1 VAAFSTPDPKA
12 DARGQKP
19 AERLRLLRPLG
30 ARSFPAWAA
39 LDESA
44 EGGARL
50 VVADRAQRREF
61 DDGDIADWIR
71 DARRLEALDH
81 PNVAR
86 VRGVLI
92 RSQEILVVTE
102 FVDGV
107 RWKELAASAPAPPL
121 ETALRIFVDVLS
133 GLNALHNLRDAK
145 RQPVKLVHGALTPES
160 IVIGIDG
167 VAKLVG
173 AARPRAAAAR
183 AGEGNAYLA
192 PEVLLED
199 DSADA
204 RADTY
209 SVGVMLWEALSG
221 RPFLPDLQPSAIVTQ
236 LLSGRSPA
244 VTMPASAPW
253 AAQLEHVVK
262 RALSADPAK
271 RFASASAM
279 AAELRR
285 IAGPRLPSATVVG
298 SAVRA
303 AFGETARARRQ
314 ELERGV
320 VRPPPL
326 HTPAVEPGSEELS
339 IDVFE
344 PVEEASQTAPTV
356 PPPGMPDAASA
367 AADEPA
373 EARPVAMPLE
383 APVPAFASLPT
394 FAPEP
399 SAPLTLPPE
408 TTTSVPLV
416 LPAAVLATPLTVTT
430 PLAGAAR
437 PRRAIAALG
446 LGLAG
451 FAAIALAATTWWI
464 AARGSGTAGPATR
477 AGVEVKVEASAPHRA
492 AVLPPQSAAVLA
504 PVPPPAES
512 IAMPEE
518 PAALA
523 QPAAPVNAPPVV
535 PAAPAPRFT
544 PQPVPARPRPA
555 PVRRGYDPQGI

>member
-1 VAAFSTPDPKA
+1 MAAFSTPDPKA

-81 PNVAR
+81 PNIAR

-92 RSQEILVVTE
+92 RSHEILVVTE

-107 RWKELAASAPAPPL
+107 RWKELAASVPAPPL

-145 RQPVKLVHGALTPES
+145 RQPVKLVHGVLTPES
-160 IVIGIDG
+160 IVVGIDG
-167 VAKLVG
+167 VAKLLG
-173 AARPRAAAAR
+173 SARPRAAAAR

-285 IAGPRLPSATVVG
+285 IAGPRLPAATLVA

-303 AFGETARARRQ
+303 AFGETVRARRQ
-314 ELERGV
+314 DLERGV
-320 VRPPPL
+320 VRAPPVD
-326 HTPAVEPGSEELS
+326 TPPAEPSSEELS

-356 PPPGMPDAASA
+356 PPPGTPATATTLAPEAS
-367 AADEPA
+367 
-373 EARPVAMPLE
+373 
-383 APVPAFASLPT
+383 
-394 FAPEP
+394 FAPEVP
-399 SAPLTLPPE
+399 FAPEASLAPEVPLAPEPPASLTLPPE
-408 TTTSVPLV
+408 TTTTVPLA
-416 LPAAVLATPLTVTT
+416 LPVAALATPLTVTT
-430 PLAGAAR
+430 PLAGPAPAR
-437 PRRAIAALG
+437 RSVAALWRG
-446 LGLAG
+446 LIG
-451 FAAIALAATTWWI
+451 FAVIALASTTWWI
-464 AARGSGTAGPATR
+464 ATRGSEAAQPAT
-477 AGVEVKVEASAPHRA
+477 GVEANPAPHGT
-492 AVLPPQSAAVLA
+492 VVVQPPTATVLA
-504 PVPPPAES
+504 PVLPPARS
-512 IAMPEE
+512 IATPEE

-523 QPAAPVNAPPVV
+523 QPAAPVKAPPVV
-535 PAAPAPRFT
+535 PAAPAPPRFT
-544 PQPVPARPRPA
+544 PQPVPARRRPA
-555 PVRRGYDPQGI
+555 VVRRGYDPQGI